1 MKAGFVLPPG
11 GPFLFINRFYRK
23 DKKMGTRKTK
33 VEARIEALCE
43 HHGFSTAVVY
53 WKAIKILGR
62 YRDIRNMPVIV
73 TKDSEQITEKTK
85 QLIREKF
92 FRSYVRKECAKT
104 GSLDYILS
112 DMLSIEYADE
122 VIEAVFERMKKM
134 GFPEDEY
141 HPIIYFNY
149 FHPTEMA
156 DDDIMLEIGLS
167 RSSYYRKKKE
177 GTILFGILL
186 WAEMLERCEL
196 AVNL

>member
-1 MKAGFVLPPG
+1 
-11 GPFLFINRFYRK
+11 
-23 DKKMGTRKTK
+23 MGTRKTK

-43 HHGFSTAVVY
+43 HHGFSTTVVY

-73 TKDSEQITEKTK
+73 TKNSEEITEKTK

-92 FRSYVRKECAKT
+92 FKAYVRKECANT

-122 VIEAVFERMKKM
+122 VIEAVFARMARM
-134 GFPEDEY
+134 GFSEEEY
-141 HPIIYFNY
+141 RPIIYYNFL
-149 FHPTEMA
+149 HPTELA

-177 GTILFGILL
+177 ATTLFGILL
-186 WAEMLERCEL
+186 WAEMLERCDL
-196 AVNL
+196 AVNH

>member
-1 MKAGFVLPPG
+1 
-11 GPFLFINRFYRK
+11 
-23 DKKMGTRKTK
+23 MGTRKTR

-43 HHGFSTAVVY
+43 HHGFSTTVVY

-92 FRSYVRKECAKT
+92 FKSYVRKECAKT

-122 VIEAVFERMKKM
+122 VIEAVFTRMDRM
-134 GFPEDEY
+134 GFVVEEY
-141 HPIIYFNY
+141 RPIIYYNY
-149 FHPTEMA
+149 LHPTVLTDEN
-156 DDDIMLEIGLS
+156 IMLEVGLS

-177 GTILFGILL
+177 ATTLFGILL
-186 WAEMLERCEL
+186 WAEMLERCDL
-196 AVNL
+196 AVYTRNFA